1 MMKYITVL
9 DFTEG
14 KVYQYD
20 ISEWDIEN
28 TSCEEF
34 LSDMGHSISNIEW
47 MVHAKG
53 GIITS

>member
-34 LSDMGHSISNIEW
+34 LSDMGYSISNIEW
-47 MVHAKG
+47 MVHADG

>member
-9 DFTEG
+9 DFTDG

-20 ISEWDIEN
+20 IDGWNIES

-47 MVHAKG
+47 MVHENG
-53 GIITS
+53 EIITS